1 MRLRKKMKL
10 KVCGMRDSDNIQE
23 LMEVKPDFM
32 GMIFYPKSSRYVEEL
47 PQTDLD
53 VATVG
58 VFVNESTEVIQEKS
72 KKFGFQMVQLHGSES
87 VEQAEELKLLGFK
100 VIKVFGVMDQ
110 LPLEEMK
117 PYESTVDYFLF
128 DTKTSQHGGSGQK
141 FDWSIL
147 ESYDLD
153 KPFFLSGGIDLEDLE
168 SIKALNIPQLYAVDI
183 NSRFERAPAV
193 KDIQKIKSFKHQL

>member
-1 MRLRKKMKL
+1 MKL
-10 KVCGMRDSDNIQE
+10 KVCGMRDSDNIRE

-72 KKFGFQMVQLHGSES
+72 KKFGFEMVQLHGSES
-87 VEQAEELKLLGFK
+87 VEQVEELKHLGFT

-128 DTKTSQHGGSGQK
+128 DTKTPQHGGSGQK

-183 NSRFERAPAV
+183 NSRFEIAPAV

>member
-1 MRLRKKMKL
+1 MKL
-10 KVCGMRDSDNIQE
+10 KVCGMRDSDNIRE

>member
-10 KVCGMRDSDNIQE
+10 EVCGMRDSDNIRE

-128 DTKTSQHGGSGQK
+128 DTKTPQHGGSGQK

>member
-10 KVCGMRDSDNIQE
+10 KVCGMRDSDNIRE

-72 KKFGFQMVQLHGSES
+72 KK
-87 VEQAEELKLLGFK
+87 
-100 VIKVFGVMDQ
+100 
-110 LPLEEMK
+110 
-117 PYESTVDYFLF
+117 YF
-128 DTKTSQHGGSGQK
+128 
-141 FDWSIL
+141 
-147 ESYDLD
+147 YD
-153 KPFFLSGGIDLEDLE
+153 
-168 SIKALNIPQLYAVDI
+168 A
-183 NSRFERAPAV
+183 
-193 KDIQKIKSFKHQL
+193 

>member
-1 MRLRKKMKL
+1 MKL
-10 KVCGMRDSDNIQE
+10 KVCGMRESDNIRE

-32 GMIFYPKSSRYVEEL
+32 GMIFYPKSARYVEES

-58 VFVNESTEVIQEKS
+58 VFVNESTEVIKEKS
-72 KKFGFQMVQLHGSES
+72 KKFGFEMVQLHGSES
-87 VEQAEELKLLGFK
+87 VEQAKELKQLGFT

-110 LPLEEMK
+110 LPLEDMK

-128 DTKTSQHGGSGQK
+128 DTKTPQHGGSGQK

-147 ESYDLD
+147 ESYDLE

-183 NSRFERAPAV
+183 NSRFEIAPAV

>member
-1 MRLRKKMKL
+1 MKL
-10 KVCGMRDSDNIQE
+10 KVCGMRDSDNIRE

-53 VATVG
+53 VVTVG
-58 VFVNESTEVIQEKS
+58 VFVNEATEVIQEKS

-87 VEQAEELKLLGFK
+87 VEQVQELKQLGFS

-110 LPLEEMK
+110 LPLEDMK

-128 DTKTSQHGGSGQK
+128 DTKTPQHGGSGQK
-141 FDWSIL
+141 FDWNIL

-183 NSRFERAPAV
+183 NSRFEIAPAV

>member
-10 KVCGMRDSDNIQE
+10 KVCGMRDSDNIRE

-128 DTKTSQHGGSGQK
+128 DTKTPQHGGSGQK

-183 NSRFERAPAV
+183 NSRFEIAPAV

>member
-1 MRLRKKMKL
+1 MKL
-10 KVCGMRDSDNIQE
+10 KVCGMRDSDNIRE

-72 KKFGFQMVQLHGSES
+72 KKFGFEMVQLHGSES
-87 VEQAEELKLLGFK
+87 VEQVEELKHLGFT

>member
-1 MRLRKKMKL
+1 MKL

>member
-10 KVCGMRDSDNIQE
+10 KVCGMRDSDNIRE

-72 KKFGFQMVQLHGSES
+72 KKFGFEMVQLHGNES
-87 VEQAEELKLLGFK
+87 VEQAEELKQLGFA

-110 LPLEEMK
+110 LPLEDMK
-117 PYESTVDYFLF
+117 PYELTVDYFLF

-183 NSRFERAPAV
+183 NSRFEIAPAV

>member
-1 MRLRKKMKL
+1 MKL
-10 KVCGMRDSDNIQE
+10 KVCGMRDSDNIRE

-32 GMIFYPKSSRYVEEL
+32 GMIFYQKSSRYVEEL

>member
-10 KVCGMRDSDNIQE
+10 KVCGMRDSDNIRE